1 EGYGQ
6 ATTDAAGEATFANVA
21 PQSNINYSVEASG
34 YNTAQGEVS
43 VIDQN
48 ITEQVT
54 LNATTYQV
62 SFAVNE
68 GTDPLQGATIS
79 LEGYGQATTDAA
91 GEATFANVAPQ
102 SNINYSVE
110 ASGYN
115 TAQGEVSVI
124 DQNITEQ
131 VTLTEITTG
140 IESLLKELTL
150 YPNPAERKFSIKT
163 DVEGPFSI
171 RIFNNL
177 GRLILEK
184 QTVTGG
190 EEVDIHILS
199 QGLYFVQIE
208 FNGKIQTRRLI
219 KH

>member
-1 EGYGQ
+1 
-6 ATTDAAGEATFANVA
+6 
-21 PQSNINYSVEASG
+21 
-34 YNTAQGEVS
+34 
-43 VIDQN
+43 
-48 ITEQVT
+48 
-54 LNATTYQV
+54 
-62 SFAVNE
+62 
-68 GTDPLQGATIS
+68 
-79 LEGYGQATTDAA
+79 
-91 GEATFANVAPQ
+91 
-102 SNINYSVE
+102 
-110 ASGYN
+110 
-115 TAQGEVSVI
+115 
-124 DQNITEQ
+124 EQ

-190 EEVDIHILS
+190 EEVDIHNLS